1 MAESSVGRG
10 EGVAARPNRRRPNR
24 LTRGQ
29 QAMHDVISG
38 LVVSLVMV
46 SYSLSFAVL
55 IFSGPLAGYLA
66 LGVPVT
72 LLSAGLCGI
81 MVALG
86 GSMRMSIAGPDTAT
100 MAVISALS
108 AGIAVQ
114 FADGPADVMIAHV
127 MAGITL
133 TTVIAGVT
141 LYGLGAARMGAWIRY
156 IPYPV
161 LGGFLASTGWLLSAG
176 AVKIITGQALELAH
190 LSALLDPAVLSK
202 LIAGVG
208 FVLAIVYARS
218 RIRHDFALP
227 GVLVAGIAV
236 AHVALAAS
244 GLSPDAARAAGWLLP
259 RFEVQ
264 TPWMPWFSD
273 VWLHLEW
280 QSLLPQVGEVAAA
293 TGITAIAILLNA
305 TGLEVWRKSEVELD
319 RDLRA
324 HGLANVVTG
333 LLGGTIGNLTLNRT
347 MLNQDAG
354 GRTRLSGVAMGV
366 ICLAIL
372 FVGNDLIGLIP
383 TPVLGGLLLFL
394 GVNILNNWLVR
405 SWKRI
410 SHADYMLIL
419 AILLLIVNR
428 SYLEGLLLGVVA
440 SCIFFALNYSRVR
453 VIKHSLT
460 RQEYG
465 SNVERSKEHTQL
477 LQRFGNEIQILW
489 LQGYLFFGSAN
500 RMLEEAKRSVDAPAE
515 PPVRFVVLDFR
526 LVAAIDSS
534 ALFSF
539 IKLRNFAEDRGVHL
553 VFCGMSPATE
563 LAFRAE
569 GLFADNDPV
578 ISLRTNLDLALEWAE
593 EAVLRR
599 RRAQPVGEEPAF
611 ESWLSRELT
620 GEAASR
626 RFLVYVDAIELDAGG
641 YLFRQGEAAE
651 SLFFVLSGRVS
662 VILERDGAE
671 AIRLRSM
678 IGYTV
683 VGEMGL
689 YRDATRV
696 ASVVAEEKTRVYR
709 LSRASLR
716 RMEAAEPALA
726 SAFHAFIVRTV
737 ADRLNFANYEIAALQ
752 R

>member
-1 MAESSVGRG
+1 MAEPRVGTG
-10 EGVAARPNRRRPNR
+10 ERVAVRANRRRPNR
-24 LTRGQ
+24 LSAGR

-38 LVVSLVMV
+38 VVVALVMV
-46 SYSLSFAVL
+46 SYSLSFALL
-55 IFSGPLAGYLA
+55 IFSGPLAGHLA
-66 LGVPVT
+66 LGVSVT

-81 MVALG
+81 LVALG

-100 MAVISALS
+100 MAVVSALT
-108 AGIAVQ
+108 AGIAGQ
-114 FADGPADVMIAHV
+114 FAGSGPELMIAHV

-133 TTVIAGVT
+133 TTVIAGIA
-141 LYGLGAARMGAWIRY
+141 LYGLGAAHMGVWIRY

-161 LGGFLASTGWLLSAG
+161 LGGFLASAGWLLSAG
-176 AVKIITGQALELAH
+176 AVKVMTGHVLELAH
-190 LSALLDPAVLSK
+190 LAELLDPAPLAK
-202 LIAGVG
+202 LAAGVG
-208 FVLAIVYARS
+208 FALAIVFARS
-218 RIRHDFALP
+218 RFRHDFALP
-227 GVLVAGIAV
+227 GVLVAGIVV
-236 AHVALAAS
+236 AHLALAVF
-244 GLSPDAARAAGWLLP
+244 GMSPDAARSAGWLMP
-259 RFEVQ
+259 HYEVQ
-264 TPWMPWFSD
+264 APWVPWLSD
-273 VWLHLEW
+273 IWW
-280 QSLLPQVGEVAAA
+280 QLDWRALLPQVGEVAAA
-293 TGITAIAILLNA
+293 TGVTAIAILLNA

-324 HGLANVVTG
+324 HGLANIATG
-333 LLGGTIGNLTLNRT
+333 LLGGTIGNLSLNRT

-354 GRTRLSGVAMGV
+354 GRTRLSGVVMGAV
-366 ICLAIL
+366 CLMIL
-372 FVGNDLIGLIP
+372 FVGTDLIGFVP

-394 GVNILNNWLVR
+394 GANVLNNWLGR

-410 SHADYMLIL
+410 SRTDYVLIL

-440 SCIFFALNYSRVR
+440 SCMFFALNYSRVR

-477 LQRFGNEIQILW
+477 LHKVGNEIQILW

-500 RMLEEAKRSVDAPAE
+500 RMLEEAKHRVDAPVE
-515 PPVRFVVLDFR
+515 PLVRYVVLDFR

-553 VFCGMSPATE
+553 IFCGMSPATE
-563 LAFRAE
+563 KAFRAE
-569 GLFADNDPV
+569 GLFAANDPV
-578 ISLRTNLDLALEWAE
+578 ISLQANLDLALERAE
-593 EAVLRR
+593 DAVLRR
-599 RRAQPVGEEPAF
+599 RQVQPVDGALAF
-611 ESWLSRELT
+611 ESWLSRELA
-620 GEAASR
+620 GEETAR
-626 RFLVYVDAIELDAGG
+626 RFLAYVDDIELDKGG
-641 YLFRQGEAAE
+641 YLFRQNEAAE

-662 VILERDGAE
+662 VILERPEAE

-689 YRDATRV
+689 YRDATRA
-696 ASVVAEEKTRVYR
+696 ASVVADEKTRVYR
-709 LSRASLR
+709 LTRDSLR
-716 RMEAAEPALA
+716 RMEAADPVVA
-726 SAFHAFIVRTV
+726 SAFHAFIVRTL